1 MRRRISGL
9 SIAYPPSCGQRVPDA
24 SLSES
29 RLYELMRS
37 GRFILLDRNDDG
49 RVARAVKEG
58 WADRIDIVRSSIT
71 ATPDWPA
78 VLLVRPYGYA
88 AWATHVSAP
97 GEQLSAGRRPAPLVR
112 PNYRGQSEIG
122 APWYAVVSPTAYREP
137 VIWMAPVLLY

>member
-1 MRRRISGL
+1 VSNRYSVRRRISGL

-29 RLYELMRS
+29 RLYELMRG

-49 RVARAVKEG
+49 RIARAVKEG
-58 WADRIDIVRSSIT
+58 WADRIDIVRSSIA

-78 VLLVRPYGYA
+78 VLLVRPDGYA

-97 GEQLSAGRRPAPLVR
+97 GEQLSAGRAALRHWCGPTIVDR
-112 PNYRGQSEIG
+112 VKSERHG
-122 APWYAVVSPTAYREP
+122 T
-137 VIWMAPVLLY
+137 L